1 MEMEGTG
8 IATIGVGDG
17 EIWRSQRNNEGGGE
31 SWEEDFREG
40 HVTAESVPVSWH
52 PSTSTFPSRV
62 VSTSVTD
69 IHRYI
74 YPASQ
79 FYILLDNS
87 SY

>member
-1 MEMEGTG
+1 MEMEETG

-52 PSTSTFPSRV
+52 
-62 VSTSVTD
+62 
-69 IHRYI
+69 
-74 YPASQ
+74 
-79 FYILLDNS
+79 
-87 SY
+87 